1 MAEKKEHHLTRA
13 KRLREEA
20 EAQGTEVTETVEE
33 VSTPEIVELEKK
45 VAKLEKAVSRP
56 FYIYDSKANIVAY
69 CENET
74 EANEVV
80 KKYVGGWKK
89 MI

>member
-1 MAEKKEHHLTRA
+1 MTEKKVHWKTAEKLAKESSKTPDLTDG
-13 KRLREEA
+13 L
-20 EAQGTEVTETVEE
+20 EE

-45 VAKLEKAVSRP
+45 VAKLEKEVSRP
-56 FYIYDSKANIVAY
+56 YYVYNDKANIVAY
-69 CENET
+69 CQNEK

-80 KKYVGGWKK
+80 KGYVGGFKR

>member
-1 MAEKKEHHLTRA
+1 MTEKKVHWKT
-13 KRLREEA
+13 
-20 EAQGTEVTETVEE
+20 AQKLEKESAVETEE

-45 VAKLEKAVSRP
+45 VAKLEKAQSRP
-56 FYIYDSKANIVAY
+56 FYVYDSKANIVAY
-69 CENET
+69 CQNED

-80 KKYVGGWKK
+80 KGYAGGWKQ

>member
-1 MAEKKEHHLTRA
+1 MTEEKKEHHLTRA

-20 EAQGTEVTETVEE
+20 QNTEVTEE

-45 VAKLEKAVSRP
+45 VAKLEKVKASRP
-56 FYIYDSKANIVAY
+56 YHIFNNRAQIVAY
-69 CENET
+69 SDNEE
-74 EANEVV
+74 EANKVLAN
-80 KKYVGGWKK
+80 YAGGWKQ